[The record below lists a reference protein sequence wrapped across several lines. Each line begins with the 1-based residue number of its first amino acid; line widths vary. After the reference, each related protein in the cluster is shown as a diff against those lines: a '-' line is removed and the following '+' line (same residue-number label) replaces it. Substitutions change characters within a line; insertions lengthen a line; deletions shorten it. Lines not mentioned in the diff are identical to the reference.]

1 MDGLANPIEFETSEN
16 GSIPAG
22 AIVISFK
29 NIGTKAGKVNNTE
42 LKVGEATNYTFVG
55 KPYQSIS
62 YEASGSIFKIRYT
75 L

>member
-1 MDGLANPIEFETSEN
+1 MDGLANPIEFETTEN
-16 GSIPAG
+16 GSIPVG

-29 NIGTKAGKVNNTE
+29 NIGSEIGTVNSTT

-55 KPYQSIS
+55 KPYKSIP
-62 YEASGSIFKIRYT
+62 YETNGSTFKVRYT